1 MDITTPFLNVTQ
13 LAAVPLTMAIV
24 SILKSV
30 GLTGA
35 EHRWAPLWSLGLG
48 MAVVSLVPS
57 STWQFTVLAGLT
69 VGCIAAGVYSGTK
82 TVVAPEK

>member
-24 SILKSV
+24 AIFKNA
-30 GLTGA
+30 GLTGTD
-35 EHRWAPLWSLGLG
+35 HRWAPLWSLGLG
-48 MAVVSLVPS
+48 MGGAFLIPS

-69 VGCIAAGVYSGTK
+69 IGCIAAGVYSGGK
-82 TVVAPEK
+82 TLTQE

>member
-24 SILKSV
+24 SILKNA
-30 GLTGA
+30 GLTGL
-35 EHRWAPLWSLGLG
+35 EHRFAPLWSLGLG
-48 MAVVSLVPS
+48 LGGAFLVPS

-69 VGCIAAGVYSGTK
+69 IGCIAAGVYSGSK
-82 TVVAPEK
+82 TLVQQ